1 MSLVPPQDVRDFLTP
16 RLVDAAQLVVAMNVV
31 AGWLRKAA
39 GLAVPPD
46 DLVPSDPLYAPAL
59 ELTALVAANPEA
71 LLSRGLGPQQQ
82 AMPSVKRRRE
92 ILDEVAEDARL
103 AALQAR
109 GSFPAPSAW
118 PDPAERT
125 WPR

>member
-1 MSLVPPQDVRDFLTP
+1 MSLVPPQHVRDFLQP
-16 RLVDAAQLVVAMNVV
+16 RNVVGAQLTVAMSVV

-39 GLAVPPD
+39 GLTAPPD
-46 DLVPSDPLYAPAL
+46 NLSPADPLYAAAL
-59 ELTALVAANPEA
+59 ELTALVVANPEA

-82 AMPSVKRRRE
+82 AMPSVKRRKE

-103 AALQAR
+103 AAVQPR
-109 GSFPAPSAW
+109 GTFPQPSCW
-118 PDPAERT
+118 PDPAERR

>member
-1 MSLVPPQDVRDFLTP
+1 MSLVPPQDVRDFLPERVINTT
-16 RLVDAAQLVVAMNVV
+16 QLTVAMSVV

-46 DLVPSDPLYAPAL
+46 SLLPSDQLYAAAL
-59 ELTALVAANPEA
+59 ELTALVVANPEA
-71 LLSRGLGPQQQ
+71 LLSRGMGPQQQ

-92 ILDEVAEDARL
+92 ILDEVAEDARV
-103 AALQAR
+103 AAVAPR
-109 GSFPAPSAW
+109 GSFPPPSCW
-118 PDPAERT
+118 PDPAERR